1 MNIRKVVEANLQKAK
16 ELTGENNIQEL
27 DKKIKKLLLS
37 DENKSDTKKEK

>member
-16 ELTGENNIQEL
+16 ELTDENNIQEL

>member
-1 MNIRKVVEANLQKAK
+1 MNIRKVVEANQQKAK
-16 ELTGENNIQEL
+16 ELTSENNIQEL